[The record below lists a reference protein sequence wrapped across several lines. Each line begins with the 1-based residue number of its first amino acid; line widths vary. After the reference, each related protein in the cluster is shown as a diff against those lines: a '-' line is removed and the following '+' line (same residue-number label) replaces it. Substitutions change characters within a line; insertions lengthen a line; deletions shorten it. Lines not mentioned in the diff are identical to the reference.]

1 MADTATDNSNSTSA
15 TTTDT
20 GITEATK
27 GGNSKT
33 FTQEEVDAMLAARVK
48 REAAKYD
55 ELTKK
60 AVADA
65 LADQERKSKLT
76 EEQRANEE
84 LAAKTNA
91 LEEREHAIIL
101 RENKAEASVQ
111 LSKIGLDPELASL
124 IVDVDMDKTKE
135 NIKVLEKAFNASVDA
150 TIKKRLAG
158 KTPTDFGDGS
168 KDKSTSKDKN
178 NLSGGRYR
186 AAGTVAF

>member
-1 MADTATDNSNSTSA
+1 MADTATDNSNSASA
-15 TTTDT
+15 TTTDAGT
-20 GITEATK
+20 TEATK
-27 GGNSKT
+27 GGNSRT

-76 EEQRANEE
+76 EEQRTNEE

-91 LEEREHAIIL
+91 LEEREQAIIL

-168 KDKSTSKDKN
+168 KDKSTSKNKSD
-178 NLSGGRYR
+178 LSSGRYR

>member
-15 TTTDT
+15 TTTDAGT
-20 GITEATK
+20 TEATK

-168 KDKSTSKDKN
+168 KDKSTSKNKSD
-178 NLSGGRYR
+178 LSSGRYR

>member
-20 GITEATK
+20 GTTEATK

-76 EEQRANEE
+76 EEQRAKEE

-111 LSKIGLDPELASL
+111 LSKIGLDPELALL
-124 IVDVDMDKTKE
+124 IVDVDMGKTKE
-135 NIKVLEKAFNASVDA
+135 NIKVLEKAFNASADA

-158 KTPTDFGDGS
+158 RTPTDFGDGS
-168 KDKSTSKDKN
+168 KDKSTSKNKSD
-178 NLSGGRYR
+178 LSSGRYR
-186 AAGTVAF
+186 AAGAVAF

>member
-15 TTTDT
+15 TATDT
-20 GITEATK
+20 GTTEATK

-168 KDKSTSKDKN
+168 KDKSTSKNKSD
-178 NLSGGRYR
+178 LSSGRYR

>member
-20 GITEATK
+20 GTTEAAK
-27 GGNSKT
+27 GSNSRT

-168 KDKSTSKDKN
+168 KDKSTSKNKSD
-178 NLSGGRYR
+178 LSSGRYR

>member
-1 MADTATDNSNSTSA
+1 MADTATDNSNSTST

-20 GITEATK
+20 GTTEVTK

-76 EEQRANEE
+76 EEQRASEE

-168 KDKSTSKDKN
+168 KDKSTSRSKSD
-178 NLSGGRYR
+178 LSSGRYR
-186 AAGTVAF
+186 SGSMTGF

>member
-1 MADTATDNSNSTSA
+1 MADTATDNSNSTST

-20 GITEATK
+20 GTTEATK

-168 KDKSTSKDKN
+168 KDKSTSRSKSD
-178 NLSGGRYR
+178 LSSGRYR
-186 AAGTVAF
+186 SGSMTGF

>member
-1 MADTATDNSNSTSA
+1 MADTATDNSNSTST

-20 GITEATK
+20 GTTEVTK

-76 EEQRANEE
+76 EEQRASEE

-168 KDKSTSKDKN
+168 KDKSISKNKSD
-178 NLSGGRYR
+178 LSSGRYR

>member
-20 GITEATK
+20 GTTEATK

-124 IVDVDMDKTKE
+124 IVDVDMDKTRE

-168 KDKSTSKDKN
+168 KDKSTSKNKSD
-178 NLSGGRYR
+178 LSSGRYR

>member
-15 TTTDT
+15 TTTDAGT
-20 GITEATK
+20 TEATK

-48 REAAKYD
+48 REAVKYD

-168 KDKSTSKDKN
+168 KDKSTSKNKSD
-178 NLSGGRYR
+178 LSSGRYR

>member
-20 GITEATK
+20 GTTEATK
-27 GGNSKT
+27 GSNSKT

-168 KDKSTSKDKN
+168 KDKSTSKNKSD
-178 NLSGGRYR
+178 LSSGRYR

>member
-1 MADTATDNSNSTSA
+1 MADTATDNSNSTST

-20 GITEATK
+20 GITEAAK

-84 LAAKTNA
+84 LTAKTNA

-168 KDKSTSKDKN
+168 KDKSTSRSKSD
-178 NLSGGRYR
+178 LSSGRYR
-186 AAGTVAF
+186 SGSMTGF

>member
-1 MADTATDNSNSTSA
+1 MADTATDNSNSTST

-20 GITEATK
+20 GTTEVTK

-76 EEQRANEE
+76 EEQRASEE

-168 KDKSTSKDKN
+168 KDKSTSKNKSD
-178 NLSGGRYR
+178 LSSGRYR